1 MASRVRLATRLLEQ
15 LAEHGIV
22 SLPAK
27 RPRPR
32 GPDRAVALTERTAP
46 QPPLAADLASLRPLR
61 LDAVADRPGFAAWQE
76 WVARYHPL
84 GYRKPLGCYVAY
96 FLRDCRERLL
106 GCLLFDPAARR
117 LPCRDEWIGW
127 QDEPYHAHLQLVVR
141 NAHFLLLPWVQVK
154 NLASHALAL
163 AARQL
168 PADWHKLHRSRP
180 LLLETY
186 VNAEQHAGTCY
197 KAAGWQL
204 LGLTAGR
211 KAHGRQPA
219 QAPKQVRALPLRPDF
234 RKLLRHG
241 PFASRRRRPRAV
253 AADAARRRRQ
263 FTALWEDLLAAIGD
277 RLRRYD
283 REWMQRR
290 RKVNT
295 LLVVL
300 FVFRLVLAPRLQG
313 YGPTLTELWGQCRQQ
328 GLFPP
333 HDDPVSA
340 SSMCVARGKVGRRP
354 FLRMHRALLAR
365 VPTDAPRWLW
375 RGHRVCA
382 VDGSK
387 IHLPRRLR
395 RDRYRCPSDRSHYPQ
410 GLLSSLFQLRARLP
424 FDLDLPCHENER
436 RAARDHLRALRP
448 GDVVV
453 FDRGYYSFAL
463 LHACARR
470 GLHPV
475 FRLQANAS
483 GLVRDFIQSDDAD
496 RTVPVEPTQTAPAAA
511 ARCRL
516 AARPG
521 ALCQVHRRRQRLHP
535 RDHPARPQAL
545 LQARPGR
552 PLPCALGRGRT
563 LQGRQE
569 IAAPGALSRPVR
581 GLGAAATVGL
591 LHAHR
596 DDPAVR
602 QPLRGRDAVSGG
614 QAAPAGQFQQQP
626 ADGQPACRMA
636 SAAAVGRAEHDG
648 RQHPPQHGLLPPAR
662 ASEPFLPSRHAQ
674 TRRPLE
680 AQQEEMT
687 GRPVLQS
694 SKSIAQAP
702 STKRMPLREGAGT
715 MRGSTRDR
723 QVSLDC
729 GDEAT
734 RKVCDQGPLPLQGI
748 QPRSTGCD
756 LRTALPRGCPL

>member
-1 MASRVRLATRLLEQ
+1 MAARPAIDPRIQDLPSTTFFGKRLTRRQIADVQEMVQACSGLSRTELALTVCEHLHWQAGSGASRVRLATRLLEQ

-32 GPDRAVALTERTAP
+32 GPDRAVALTQRTAP

-127 QDEPYHAHLQLVVR
+127 QDEPCHAHLQLVVR
-141 NAHFLLLPWVQVK
+141 NARFLLLPWVQVK

-204 LGLTAGR
+204 LG
-211 KAHGRQPA
+211 
-219 QAPKQVRALPLRPDF
+219 
-234 RKLLRHG
+234 
-241 PFASRRRRPRAV
+241 
-253 AADAARRRRQ
+253 Q

-283 REWMQRR
+283 REWMHCR

-354 FLRMHRALLAR
+354 FLRMHRSLLAR

-424 FDLDLPCHENER
+424 FDLDLSCDENER

-453 FDRGYYSFAL
+453 CDRGYYSFAL

-475 FRLQANAS
+475 FRLQASAS

-496 RTVPVEPTQTAPAAA
+496 RTVPVEPTQTAP
-511 ARCRL
+511 
-516 AARPG
+516 
-521 ALCQVHRRRQRLHP
+521 
-535 RDHPARPQAL
+535 
-545 LQARPGR
+545 
-552 PLPCALGRGRT
+552 
-563 LQGRQE
+563 
-569 IAAPGALSRPVR
+569 
-581 GLGAAATVGL
+581 
-591 LHAHR
+591 
-596 DDPAVR
+596 
-602 QPLRGRDAVSGG
+602 
-614 QAAPAGQFQQQP
+614 QQQP
-626 ADGQPACRMA
+626 DAVLQP
-636 SAAAVGRAEHDG
+636 V
-648 RQHPPQHGLLPPAR
+648 PAR
-662 ASEPFLPSRHAQ
+662 FVKYTAGGNDYTLATTLLDRKRYSRHALADLYHARWGVEEHYKVVKRLLRLEPFHGQ
-674 TRRPLE
+674 SEDLVLQQLWACFTLIAMTRLFSNHCEAEMPSAAGKPPLRTNFNNSLRTVSQHVEWLLLQQSAALSTTVDSILRSMDCCRQRERPNRSYPRVTRRPDDRW
-680 AQQEEMT
+680 
-687 GRPVLQS
+687 RP
-694 SKSIAQAP
+694 SK
-702 STKRMPLREGAGT
+702 K
-715 MRGSTRDR
+715 
-723 QVSLDC
+723 
-729 GDEAT
+729 
-734 RKVCDQGPLPLQGI
+734 K
-748 QPRSTGCD
+748 
-756 LRTALPRGCPL
+756 

>member
-1 MASRVRLATRLLEQ
+1 MAARPAIDPRIQDLPSTTFFGKRLTRRQIADVQEMVQACSGLSRTELALTVCEHWHWQAGSGASRVRLATRLLEQ

-32 GPDRAVALTERTAP
+32 GPDRAVVLTQRTAP

-76 WVARYHPL
+76 WVERYHPL

-141 NAHFLLLPWVQVK
+141 NARFLLLPWVQVK

-168 PADWHKLHRSRP
+168 PADWHKLHRSCP
-180 LLLETY
+180 VLLETY

-241 PFASRRRRPRAV
+241 PFASRRRRP
-253 AADAARRRRQ
+253 
-263 FTALWEDLLAAIGD
+263 
-277 RLRRYD
+277 
-283 REWMQRR
+283 
-290 RKVNT
+290 
-295 LLVVL
+295 
-300 FVFRLVLAPRLQG
+300 
-313 YGPTLTELWGQCRQQ
+313 
-328 GLFPP
+328 
-333 HDDPVSA
+333 
-340 SSMCVARGKVGRRP
+340 

-375 RGHRVCA
+375 RGHRVFA
-382 VDGSK
+382 VDRSK

-424 FDLDLPCHENER
+424 CDLDLSCHENER

-470 GLHPV
+470 GLHPL

-483 GLVRDFIQSDDAD
+483 GLVRDFIPSDDAD
-496 RTVPVEPTQTAPAAA
+496 RTVPVEPTQTA
-511 ARCRL
+511 R
-516 AARPG
+516 
-521 ALCQVHRRRQRLHP
+521 
-535 RDHPARPQAL
+535 
-545 LQARPGR
+545 
-552 PLPCALGRGRT
+552 
-563 LQGRQE
+563 
-569 IAAPGALSRPVR
+569 
-581 GLGAAATVGL
+581 
-591 LHAHR
+591 
-596 DDPAVR
+596 
-602 QPLRGRDAVSGG
+602 
-614 QAAPAGQFQQQP
+614 QQQP
-626 ADGQPACRMA
+626 DAVLQP
-636 SAAAVGRAEHDG
+636 V
-648 RQHPPQHGLLPPAR
+648 PAR
-662 ASEPFLPSRHAQ
+662 FVNYTAGGNDYTLATTLLDPKRYSRHALADLYHARWGVEEHYKVVKRLLRLEPFHGQ
-674 TRRPLE
+674 SEDLVLQELWACFTLIAMTRLFSNHCEAEMPSAAGKPPLRANSNNSLRTVSQHVEWLLLQQSAALSTTVDSILRSMDCCRQRERPNRSYPRVTRRPDDRW
-680 AQQEEMT
+680 
-687 GRPVLQS
+687 RP
-694 SKSIAQAP
+694 SK
-702 STKRMPLREGAGT
+702 K
-715 MRGSTRDR
+715 
-723 QVSLDC
+723 
-729 GDEAT
+729 
-734 RKVCDQGPLPLQGI
+734 K
-748 QPRSTGCD
+748 
-756 LRTALPRGCPL
+756 

>member
-1 MASRVRLATRLLEQ
+1 MCVNGR
-15 LAEHGIV
+15 
-22 SLPAK
+22 
-27 RPRPR
+27 
-32 GPDRAVALTERTAP
+32 
-46 QPPLAADLASLRPLR
+46 
-61 LDAVADRPGFAAWQE
+61 
-76 WVARYHPL
+76 
-84 GYRKPLGCYVAY
+84 
-96 FLRDCRERLL
+96 
-106 GCLLFDPAARR
+106 
-117 LPCRDEWIGW
+117 
-127 QDEPYHAHLQLVVR
+127 
-141 NAHFLLLPWVQVK
+141 
-154 NLASHALAL
+154 
-163 AARQL
+163 ARQL

-180 LLLETY
+180 VLLETY

-219 QAPKQVRALPLRPDF
+219 QAPKQVWALPLRPDF

-365 VPTDAPRWLW
+365 VPTHAPRWLW
-375 RGHRVCA
+375 RGHRVFA
-382 VDGSK
+382 VDRSK
-387 IHLPRRLR
+387 IHLPRWLR
-395 RDRYRCPSDRSHYPQ
+395 RDRDRCPSDRSHYPQ
-410 GLLSSLFQLRARLP
+410 GLLSTLFQLRARLP
-424 FDLDLPCHENER
+424 CDLDLSCHENER

-483 GLVRDFIQSDDAD
+483 GLVRDFIPSDDAD
-496 RTVPVEPTQTAPAAA
+496 RTVPVEPTQTAP
-511 ARCRL
+511 
-516 AARPG
+516 
-521 ALCQVHRRRQRLHP
+521 
-535 RDHPARPQAL
+535 
-545 LQARPGR
+545 
-552 PLPCALGRGRT
+552 
-563 LQGRQE
+563 
-569 IAAPGALSRPVR
+569 
-581 GLGAAATVGL
+581 
-591 LHAHR
+591 
-596 DDPAVR
+596 
-602 QPLRGRDAVSGG
+602 
-614 QAAPAGQFQQQP
+614 QQQP
-626 ADGQPACRMA
+626 DAVLQP
-636 SAAAVGRAEHDG
+636 V
-648 RQHPPQHGLLPPAR
+648 PAR
-662 ASEPFLPSRHAQ
+662 FVKYTAGGNDYTLATTLLDRKRYSRHALADLYHARWGVEEHYKVVKRLLRLEPFHGQ
-674 TRRPLE
+674 SEDLVLQELWACFTLIAMTRLFSNHCEAEMPSAAGKPPLRANFNNSLRTVSQHVEWLLLQQSAALSTTVDSILRSMDCCRQRERPNRSYPRVTRRPDDRW
-680 AQQEEMT
+680 
-687 GRPVLQS
+687 RP
-694 SKSIAQAP
+694 
-702 STKRMPLREGAGT
+702 TK
-715 MRGSTRDR
+715 
-723 QVSLDC
+723 
-729 GDEAT
+729 
-734 RKVCDQGPLPLQGI
+734 KK
-748 QPRSTGCD
+748 
-756 LRTALPRGCPL
+756 